1 MAPPGKKLK
10 VVRQYSVDYIAFG
23 FVPSPADRTRPMC
36 LICSNVFSNE
46 GMKPSRMRDHLEKMH
61 SDKKDKPAEYFKKLR
76 DDREKTTPSISSAF
90 AKVTEIQRDG
100 LLASYNIANM
110 IAKAGKPHT
119 VGETLILP
127 AVKEVI
133 STVLHRNATE
143 ILKAIPLSNDT
154 VSRRIDEMASD
165 VEIQLVD
172 ILKKTK
178 FSIQLDESTLSDNT
192 ALLMSYVRYFN
203 ETGETKEEMLFAE
216 SLPLDTTGTSIFA
229 AVKKY
234 FEEKEIPLINI
245 HSCATDGAPAMVG
258 RYKGFLAL
266 LKKEH
271 PDIICIHCVAHREH
285 LAAKRLTPSLHDS
298 LNLVIT
304 AVNVIKT
311 NAKSDRLF
319 RNLCQENDEIYN
331 RLLLH
336 TEVRWLSKGNC
347 LARFC
352 EMFDSVVT
360 FLQDKREKLAG
371 ELKKHKFD
379 IFYLA
384 AIFRKL
390 NELSLQ
396 IQGKLVTLIDCKS
409 AVTTFIDKLALL
421 RSNILRKELYQFP
434 EINQMTETP
443 TDEDLLRYG
452 AHLQQLKEDF
462 TSRFQDLIELDVPA
476 WITDPFGV
484 VLEDVDV
491 KLQEEL
497 VELRNNEDCKV
508 RIKTGIKNLWQ
519 NHSMAGLFP
528 TMWEIVHKLLL
539 TFPTSYLVETGF
551 SAATFLHS
559 DKRKR
564 LDMINRGDL
573 RLYLTLLTP
582 RVKELV
588 SKHQPQGSH

>member
-1 MAPPGKKLK
+1 
-10 VVRQYSVDYIAFG
+10 
-23 FVPSPADRTRPMC
+23 
-36 LICSNVFSNE
+36 
-46 GMKPSRMRDHLEKMH
+46 MRWQVMSK
-61 SDKKDKPAEYFKKLR
+61 
-76 DDREKTTPSISSAF
+76 SSWWTF
-90 AKVTEIQRDG
+90 
-100 LLASYNIANM
+100 
-110 IAKAGKPHT
+110 
-119 VGETLILP
+119 
-127 AVKEVI
+127 
-133 STVLHRNATE
+133 
-143 ILKAIPLSNDT
+143 
-154 VSRRIDEMASD
+154 SRRP
-165 VEIQLVD
+165 
-172 ILKKTK
+172 K

-192 ALLMSYVRYFN
+192 ARLMSYVRYFN

-216 SLPLDTTGTSIFA
+216 FLPLDTTGTSIFV

-234 FEEKEIPLINI
+234 FEEKEIPLINIHSCATDGAPAMVGRYKGFLALLKKEHPEINI

-285 LAAKRLTPSLHDS
+285 LAAKRLTSSLHDS

-347 LARFC
+347 L
-352 EMFDSVVT
+352 
-360 FLQDKREKLAG
+360 
-371 ELKKHKFD
+371 
-379 IFYLA
+379 
-384 AIFRKL
+384 
-390 NELSLQ
+390 
-396 IQGKLVTLIDCKS
+396 
-409 AVTTFIDKLALL
+409 
-421 RSNILRKELYQFP
+421 LRKELYQFP

-443 TDEDLLRYG
+443 TDEDLLLYGAHLQQLKEDFTEINQMTETPTDEDLLLYG

-491 KLQEEL
+491 KLQDLIELDVPAWITDPFGVVLEDVDVKLQEEL
-497 VELRNNEDCKV
+497 VKLRNNEDCKV
-508 RIKTGIKNLWQ
+508 RNKTGIKNLWQ

-528 TMWEIVHKLLL
+528 TKWEIVHKLLL

-559 DKRKR
+559 DKRNR
-564 LDMINRGDL
+564 LDMVNREDL

-582 RVKELV
+582 RVKKLV
-588 SKHQPQGSH
+588 SKYQPQGSH

>member
-1 MAPPGKKLK
+1 
-10 VVRQYSVDYIAFG
+10 
-23 FVPSPADRTRPMC
+23 
-36 LICSNVFSNE
+36 
-46 GMKPSRMRDHLEKMH
+46 MH

-119 VGETLILP
+119 VGETDGLLASYNIANMIAKAGKPHTVGETLILS
-127 AVKEVI
+127 AVKE
-133 STVLHRNATE
+133 
-143 ILKAIPLSNDT
+143 
-154 VSRRIDEMASD
+154 
-165 VEIQLVD
+165 LVD

-216 SLPLDTTGTSIFA
+216 SLPLDTTGTLILA

-245 HSCATDGAPAMVG
+245 RSCATDGAPAMVG
-258 RYKGFLAL
+258 IRYKGFLAL

-271 PDIICIHCVAHREH
+271 PDIICIHFVAQREH

-304 AVNVIKT
+304 AKNI
-311 NAKSDRLF
+311 R
-319 RNLCQENDEIYN
+319 
-331 RLLLH
+331 
-336 TEVRWLSKGNC
+336 
-347 LARFC
+347 
-352 EMFDSVVT
+352 
-360 FLQDKREKLAG
+360 
-371 ELKKHKFD
+371 
-379 IFYLA
+379 
-384 AIFRKL
+384 
-390 NELSLQ
+390 
-396 IQGKLVTLIDCKS
+396 GKLVTLIDCKS

-421 RSNILRKELYQFP
+421 RTTKRGLY
-434 EINQMTETP
+434 
-443 TDEDLLRYG
+443 
-452 AHLQQLKEDF
+452 
-462 TSRFQDLIELDVPA
+462 
-476 WITDPFGV
+476 ITDPFGV

-491 KLQEEL
+491 QLQEEL

-528 TMWEIVHKLLL
+528 TMWEIVHQLLL

-559 DKRKR
+559 DKRNK
-564 LDMINRGDL
+564 LDMVNRGDL
-573 RLYLTLLTP
+573 RLYLTPRVKELVLTP